1 MVLIH
6 FQKQQAAAF
15 RKKGSYR
22 HISWGTQPSIIS
34 LRARN
39 CWWGQKKNI
48 VNVGFVRWAKARL
61 QTIPIVV
68 NWCVSWHVGGAGWWV
83 VATSHSVALIV
94 HVTGTFRPKQAACH
108 STVRVCDVLLCY
120 WLVVLVIVCPHQQIK
135 NNSKPPG
142 SENTRLITSWCDWP
156 THRDIRLCFSRSW
169 SPFHLFHSSW
179 LCFFFWGGGDSLQL
193 APLQLKWNT
202 FNWIASEDHCL
213 HCTAWCD
220 LSVASFSP
228 SRLPFL
234 FLSPDNIICFLGQN

>member
-48 VNVGFVRWAKARL
+48 VNVGFVGWAKARL

-156 THRDIRLCFSRSW
+156 THRDVRLCFSRSW

-179 LCFFFWGGGDSLQL
+179 LCFFFGGGGRETPCS
-193 APLQLKWNT
+193 
-202 FNWIASEDHCL
+202 
-213 HCTAWCD
+213 
-220 LSVASFSP
+220 
-228 SRLPFL
+228 
-234 FLSPDNIICFLGQN
+234 